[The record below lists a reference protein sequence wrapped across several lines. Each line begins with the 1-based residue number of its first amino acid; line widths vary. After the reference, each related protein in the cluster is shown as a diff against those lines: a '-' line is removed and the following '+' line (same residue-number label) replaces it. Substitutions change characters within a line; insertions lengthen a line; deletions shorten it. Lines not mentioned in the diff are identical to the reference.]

1 MFMSPLG
8 FLVDGYALVYNS
20 LPKPPTFS
28 SKRTTNFGRFSPLA
42 AIRIIYGGTVTEI
55 SHMETPLRQRI
66 AGRGYIWT
74 RRPGETASIDASLL
88 AVGL

>member
-8 FLVDGYALVYNS
+8 FLVDSYALVYNS

-42 AIRIIYGGTVTEI
+42 AIRIIYRGTVTEI